1 MSRLKRYNPNK
12 RGSFAIEVEFFDWE
26 LSSLIGALRAF
37 RKDHESQGN
46 KAYVSFLKRLERKL
60 SKALG
65 EVLKAEFRDLRL
77 QGIKPLI
84 EEKEALNLPDCV
96 RRVYV
101 VCDAE
106 TMEDCRRCPFFD
118 EDRALCYT
126 DLKSLREEIDY
137 DEEET
142 MKNG

>member
-12 RGSFAIEVEFFDWE
+12 RGSFTIEVEFFDWE

-37 RKDHESQGN
+37 HKDHESKGN

-84 EEKEALNLPDCV
+84 EDKEASE
-96 RRVYV
+96 
-101 VCDAE
+101 A
-106 TMEDCRRCPFFD
+106 
-118 EDRALCYT
+118 
-126 DLKSLREEIDY
+126 
-137 DEEET
+137 
-142 MKNG
+142 

>member
-1 MSRLKRYNPNK
+1 MS
-12 RGSFAIEVEFFDWE
+12 
-26 LSSLIGALRAF
+26 
-37 RKDHESQGN
+37 
-46 KAYVSFLKRLERKL
+46 
-60 SKALG
+60 
-65 EVLKAEFRDLRL
+65 
-77 QGIKPLI
+77 
-84 EEKEALNLPDCV
+84 LPDCV

-106 TMEDCRRCPFFD
+106 TMEDCHRCPFFD